1 MRAFTNQSERAIER
15 PSRLRRTRTMGFTLI
30 ELLVVIMLIGIM
42 ASFVLVALAGVTT
55 QAKEDRTRAQI
66 MKIHEL
72 LMEQWEEYQY
82 RRVPPTQ
89 AMRNHM
95 QGGAKLN
102 SVQLAQQRLLALRE
116 LMRMEMPTYIS
127 DIANPSKF
135 IAGSAGNAP
144 YQPSRWRAYNQRA
157 LRINAD
163 WLQPDS
169 IGDDLE
175 RKAVADFQQAECL
188 YLILS
193 QIRDADSSALEFFTE
208 KEIGDVDGDGMKEI
222 LDGWGNPIRWM
233 LWAPG
238 YTSPLQVALN
248 EKLEQ
253 HDLHDLSQVG
263 TGYVDANFNE
273 QFSTTIGGESVS
285 VDTAFLP
292 RTLYPLVF
300 STGPDGKSGI
310 IISTEEESGKSG
322 VIDQNWFWVS
332 NDPYSRNKQYRM
344 FLIGAPSV
352 KQPEAMADDIS
363 NHYLTTVR

>member
-1 MRAFTNQSERAIER
+1 MRVPNQSTTATTQRNG
-15 PSRLRRTRTMGFTLI
+15 RTGFTLI

-42 ASFVLVALAGVTT
+42 SSFVLVALAGVTT

-72 LMEQWEEYQY
+72 LMQQWEEYQY
-82 RRVPPTQ
+82 RRVPPTKRMRT
-89 AMRNHM
+89 AM
-95 QGGAKLN
+95 QTGATLS
-102 SVQLAQQRLLALRE
+102 SVDMAQQRLLALRE

-127 DIANPSKF
+127 DVANPAHF
-135 IAGSAGNAP
+135 IAGSAGVAT
-144 YQPSRWRAYNQRA
+144 YQPARWRAYNQRA
-157 LRINAD
+157 SQANFD
-163 WLQPDS
+163 WLHPEK
-169 IGDDLE
+169 IGDKDI
-175 RKAVADFQQAECL
+175 RKAVSDYQQAECL

-238 YTSPLQVALN
+238 YTSPLQVPLA

-263 TGYVDANFNE
+263 TGYVDANFNSE
-273 QFSTTIGGESVS
+273 ITTTVNGTSVK
-285 VDTAFLP
+285 VNTTQLP

-310 IISTEEESGKSG
+310 IVSTSEDAGADYI
-322 VIDQNWFWVS
+322 IDQNWYQVR
-332 NDPYSRNKQYRM
+332 NDPYNRNKEFRM